1 MSAGTTTEHV
11 GTDPENPADTKSE
24 EGRGSEMERRRLGGS
39 GLQVSVFSMGTMTFG
54 DEADEAESHA
64 MLDRFVEAGGTFI
77 DTADAY
83 AQGRSEQFIGRWL
96 ASRSDTDHLVI
107 ATKAFFQT
115 GPHPTDQGAG
125 RRHLTR
131 ALDASL
137 NRLGIDVIDLYQI
150 HCWDSSSPLEETL
163 ATLHDMVRAGKVR
176 YVGVSNVTGWQL
188 QRYLLTARHMGAP
201 PIVSYQAQY
210 NLLDRHIEWELIPQ
224 CVEEGIGLLPWSPLG
239 GGWLAGKYSPDQFPS
254 GATRLG
260 DNPERG
266 VEAYAIR
273 NNDRTWRILDEVGAI
288 ASARGVPHAQVA
300 LNWLRRRPSVAS
312 VILGARTV
320 AQLDENLAALEW
332 RLTPEEGK
340 RLDEVAAPGLPDYP
354 YGFIED
360 AAPYRLWELLGTRA
374 GPSPLVV

>member
-1 MSAGTTTEHV
+1 MTTATTTDHAA
-11 GTDPENPADTKSE
+11 TDPEDPAGAPP
-24 EGRGSEMERRRLGGS
+24 EGRGNEMERRRLGGS
-39 GLQVSVFSMGTMTFG
+39 GLEVSVFSMGTMTFG
-54 DEADEAESHA
+54 DESEEAVSHA
-64 MLDRFVEAGGTFI
+64 MLDRFVEVGGTLI
-77 DTADAY
+77 DTADVY

-96 ASRSDTDHLVI
+96 ASRSDLDHLVI
-107 ATKAFFQT
+107 ATKAFFGT
-115 GPHPTDQGAG
+115 GPHPTDRGAG

-137 NRLGIDVIDLYQI
+137 HRLGVDVIDLYQI

-163 ATLHDMVRAGKVR
+163 ATLDDMVRAGKVR

-224 CVEEGIGLLPWSPLG
+224 CVEEGIGMLPWSPLG
-239 GGWLAGKYSPDQFPS
+239 GGWLAGKYRPDQLPS
-254 GATRLG
+254 GPTRLG
-260 DNPERG
+260 DNPARG

-273 NNDRTWRILDEVGAI
+273 NTERTWRILDEVGAI
-288 ASARGVPHAQVA
+288 ASARGVGHAQVA
-300 LNWLRRRPSVAS
+300 LNWLRRRPSVSS

-320 AQLDENLAALEW
+320 DQLDENLAALEW
-332 RLTPEEGK
+332 SLTSDEAQ
-340 RLDEVAAPGLPDYP
+340 RLDLVAAPGLPDYP

-360 AAPYRLWELLGTRA
+360 AAPYRLWEELGTRG

>member
-1 MSAGTTTEHV
+1 MSAAIE
-11 GTDPENPADTKSE
+11 PATSAGHGVDAE
-24 EGRGSEMERRRLGGS
+24 PARPEMERRRLGVS
-39 GLQVSVFSMGTMTFG
+39 GLEVSVFSMGTMTFG
-54 DEADEAESHA
+54 DEAEEEESHA
-64 MLDRFVEAGGTFI
+64 MLDRFVEAGGTLI

-83 AQGRSEQFIGRWL
+83 AQGRSEQYIGRWL
-96 ASRSDTDHLVI
+96 GSRTDLDHLVI
-107 ATKAFFQT
+107 ATKAFFAT
-115 GPHPTDQGAG
+115 GDHPTDRGAG

-137 NRLGIDVIDLYQI
+137 RRLGVEVIDLYQI
-150 HCWDSSSPLEETL
+150 HCWDSSAPLDETL

-176 YVGVSNVTGWQL
+176 YIGVSNVTGWQL

-210 NLLDRHIEWELIPQ
+210 NLLDRHIEWELLPQ

-239 GGWLAGKYSPDQFPS
+239 GGWLAGKYRPDQPPT
-254 GATRLG
+254 GPTRLG
-260 DNPERG
+260 DNPARG

-273 NNDRTWRILDEVGAI
+273 NTERTWRILDEVGAI
-288 ASARGVPHAQVA
+288 ASARGVAHAQVA
-300 LNWLRRRPSVAS
+300 LNWLRRRPSVSS

-320 AQLDENLAALEW
+320 AQLDENLGALEW
-332 RLTPEEGK
+332 SLTVEEAQ
-340 RLDEVAAPGLPDYP
+340 RLDMVAAPGLPDYP

-360 AAPYRLWELLGTRA
+360 ASPYPLWEELGTRG

>member
-1 MSAGTTTEHV
+1 M
-11 GTDPENPADTKSE
+11 
-24 EGRGSEMERRRLGGS
+24 
-39 GLQVSVFSMGTMTFG
+39 
-54 DEADEAESHA
+54 
-64 MLDRFVEAGGTFI
+64 
-77 DTADAY
+77 
-83 AQGRSEQFIGRWL
+83 
-96 ASRSDTDHLVI
+96 
-107 ATKAFFQT
+107 
-115 GPHPTDQGAG
+115 
-125 RRHLTR
+125 
-131 ALDASL
+131 
-137 NRLGIDVIDLYQI
+137 IDLYQI

-201 PIVSYQAQY
+201 PIVSFQAQY

-260 DNPERG
+260 DNPARG

-374 GPSPLVV
+374 GPPPLVV

>member
-1 MSAGTTTEHV
+1 MTSGTTTEHAA
-11 GTDPENPADTKSE
+11 TDPEDPAGAPPE
-24 EGRGSEMERRRLGGS
+24 RRGNEMERRRLGGS
-39 GLQVSVFSMGTMTFG
+39 GLEVSVFSMGTMTFG

-64 MLDRFVEAGGTFI
+64 MLDRFVEVGGTLI
-77 DTADAY
+77 DTADVY
-83 AQGRSEQFIGRWL
+83 AQGRSEQIIGRWL
-96 ASRSDTDHLVI
+96 ASRSDIDHLVI
-107 ATKAFFQT
+107 ATKAFFAA
-115 GPHPTDQGAG
+115 GDHPTDRGAG

-137 NRLGIDVIDLYQI
+137 RRLGVEVIDLYQI

-163 ATLHDMVRAGKVR
+163 ATLHDMVGAGKVR

-210 NLLDRHIEWELIPQ
+210 NLLDRHIEWELLPQ

-239 GGWLAGKYSPDQFPS
+239 GGWLAGKYSPDKFPA

-260 DNPERG
+260 ENPQRG

-273 NNDRTWRILDEVGAI
+273 NNERTWRILDEVGDI
-288 ASARGVPHAQVA
+288 ASARGVGHAQVA

-320 AQLDENLAALEW
+320 EQLDENLAALEW

-374 GPSPLVV
+374 GQSPLVV